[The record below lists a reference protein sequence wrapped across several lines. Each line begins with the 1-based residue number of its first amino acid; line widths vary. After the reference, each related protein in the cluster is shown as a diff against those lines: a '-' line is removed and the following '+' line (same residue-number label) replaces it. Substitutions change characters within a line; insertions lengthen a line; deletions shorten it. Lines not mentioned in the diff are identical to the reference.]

1 VSGDRVGNILAE
13 NANNNVQL
21 LNVADMAAVGENIDY
36 QANNNDTHGVVDAT
50 EEVGGVRELVS
61 GDRVSNIL
69 AENANNNAQLLDV
82 HESESEQ
89 QFAAREEEG
98 VGEEINAEQ
107 RAGDPVGD
115 VILDILGANENIGNV
130 ENNEEFQDD
139 RRDVVDFPGHEQEH
153 DEYEWSSDIAQ
164 INHRLE
170 LLIQQQHLKD
180 DKINKLERRIKELE
194 HWKITVLSTSWPSCT
209 SVGGDNFLAAA
220 DSVSEEI
227 LVAGENEDNMSFNVG
242 DDNRRR
248 QRTRRRGRNPPLL
261 ESTAQ
266 PPTKRNRAIAPNND
280 QGQSPYYRDD
290 FLNNARRTNA
300 PDPVIADAHA
310 GLINCDV
317 ICYSNAIFQ
326 GIASCIH
333 VSDFLQTPPND
344 EHRRFPLYYEF
355 ASVMSSMVS
364 GQESV
369 VNPTSFIDLF
379 RPKNSDTNYAE
390 GMYFD
395 SSQWMNQLT
404 TYVPLTDYSFC

>member
-1 VSGDRVGNILAE
+1 MAAVGENIDYQANNNDTHGVVDATEEVGGVRELVSGDRVGNILAE
-13 NANNNVQL
+13 NAKNNAQL
-21 LNVADMAAVGENIDY
+21 LDVADMAAVGENIDY

-139 RRDVVDFPGHEQEH
+139 RRDVVDFPGHEEEH

-170 LLIQQQHLKD
+170 LFIQQQQLKD
-180 DKINKLERRIKELE
+180 DKISELERRIKELE
-194 HWKITVLSTSWPSCT
+194 HWKITRISTSWASCT
-209 SVGGDNFLAAA
+209 SVGGDSFLAAA
-220 DSVSEEI
+220 DSVSQEM
-227 LVAGENEDNMSFNVG
+227 LAGENEDNTSFNGHG
-242 DDNRRR
+242 DDKRKK
-248 QRTRRRGRNPPLL
+248 QRTGRRGRNPPLL

-266 PPTKRNRAIAPNND
+266 PPTKRRRACMTIM
-280 QGQSPYYRDD
+280 
-290 FLNNARRTNA
+290 
-300 PDPVIADAHA
+300 
-310 GLINCDV
+310 
-317 ICYSNAIFQ
+317 SN
-326 GIASCIH
+326 
-333 VSDFLQTPPND
+333 VS
-344 EHRRFPLYYEF
+344 R
-355 ASVMSSMVS
+355 
-364 GQESV
+364 
-369 VNPTSFIDLF
+369 
-379 RPKNSDTNYAE
+379 
-390 GMYFD
+390 
-395 SSQWMNQLT
+395 
-404 TYVPLTDYSFC
+404 